1 MPDGIPFFVSSAAF
15 TFDTLKAIQRSLHP
29 TITA

>member
-1 MPDGIPFFVSSAAF
+1 MPDGIPIFVSSATF
-15 TFDTLKAIQRSLHP
+15 TFDTLKVIQRSLHP

>member
-1 MPDGIPFFVSSAAF
+1 MPDGIPIFISSAAF